1 MEIIDDILKKFGA
14 RNPSWPATN
23 KDKKQFL
30 IKGLQGSGIAFLVSA
45 TYRTAPQ
52 PFMLIAEDKDRAAY
66 LLDTFNTLNHG
77 NVYLLQDS
85 FKRPGNFEEINA
97 AHVLKRSEISSAIL
111 TSRQPIIVI
120 TYPQALFEKIIRPD
134 QLEKDKI
141 TVTSGELFDQDF
153 VLDILI
159 EYGFERVDF
168 VYEPGQFSLRGS
180 IVDIYSFGNAQP
192 YRIELDDDKVES
204 IRLFD
209 PSSQLSVKNVAFL
222 SILPNANTKFQ
233 SSDKVALPDI
243 IDERW
248 QVIMESQDS
257 LTEQLQINFDK
268 AEEILRNVTM
278 IEQPEAQKF
287 FRDRSF
293 VGPDELMSMMEKF
306 NIFHLSKPSGR
317 SKIHE
322 TIEFKTKP
330 HPVINK
336 QFKLLLEHLQQNES
350 DGIKT
355 YFFSENTRQLSRLEA
370 ILVDLGAKNAFQPVI
385 GSIHEGFLDE
395 QSKIE
400 ILTDHQIFQRYHQYS
415 LKTGYTRDQAVT
427 LRMLREL
434 QPGDFVT
441 HIDHGV
447 GKFSGLETI
456 DISGVRQES
465 VRIIYRNND
474 ILYVSINSLHKLSK
488 YVGKDGEPPMIN
500 KLGSDSWKQLKAKTK
515 KKVKDI
521 AEGLIKLYAKRKA
534 STGFAFAPDGYLQA
548 ELEASFL
555 YEDTPDQFKS
565 TNDVKEDMEKPYPMD
580 RLICGDVG
588 FGKTEV
594 AIRASFKAINDGK
607 QVAILVPT
615 TILALQHYHTFHD
628 RLKDFGVSV
637 EFLNRFKSTKEK
649 KEVYE
654 TIKSGKTD
662 LVIGTHALLNK
673 EIDFKDLGL
682 LIIDE
687 EQKFGVQAKEK
698 IRGLKVNVDTLTLTA
713 TPIPRTLQF
722 SLMAARDLS
731 IIRTPPPNRQ
741 PIHTEVRPFEQ
752 KSIKE
757 AIEQELS
764 RGGQVFF
771 VHDRVKNLAEMSE
784 FIVNMIPGASVAFA
798 HGQMDSKLLEKTL
811 VDFIEGKFD
820 VLVSTNIIE
829 TGLDIPNA
837 NTMIINNAHHYGLSD
852 LHQLRGRVGR
862 SNRKAHCYLIAP
874 PMSTLTSEAKKRLK
888 TIVEFSELGSG
899 FEIAMRDLDIRG
911 SGNLLGGEQ
920 SGFISEIGYDTFQ
933 KILEEAIH
941 ELKEDEFKDVFKDEI
956 SKKKI
961 HVREVTIESD
971 SEMLIPN
978 TYVTSSSERLS
989 LYNEMDAIEDED
1001 NLAKFMKDLEDRFGP
1016 VPNAVEELADG
1027 LRMRWLLRV
1036 LGFERAVVKNGTL
1049 NAYFPANPQSTYYE
1063 SETFK
1068 ALFQYL
1074 AILKDPKIMVQKTL
1088 KNLVVRVKNVRNIQ
1102 AAMKFFSGL
1111 IDAVEI

>member
-1 MEIIDDILKKFGA
+1 MEVIEDILKKFGA
-14 RNPSWPATN
+14 RNPSWPENSATTN
-23 KDKKQFL
+23 QYL
-30 IKGLQGSGIAFLVSA
+30 ISGLTGSGIAFYMAAAFKQEARS
-45 TYRTAPQ
+45 
-52 PFMLIAEDKDRAAY
+52 FMFIADDKDKAAY
-66 LLDTFNTLNHG
+66 LYDTFSTLLGSH
-77 NVYLLQDS
+77 VFLLPDS

-97 AHVLKRSEISSAIL
+97 AHVLKRSELSSALL
-111 TSRQPIIVI
+111 TSKQPMVVV
-120 TYPQALFEKIIRPD
+120 TYPQSIFEKIIRPE

-141 TVTSGELFDQDF
+141 TVNKGELFDQDF

-168 VYEPGQFSLRGS
+168 VYEPGQFSLRGA
-180 IVDIYSFGNAQP
+180 IVDIFSFGNSQP

-209 PSSQLSVKNVAFL
+209 PSSQLSTKNVAFL
-222 SILPNANTKFQ
+222 SILPNANIKFQ
-233 SSDKVALPDI
+233 SEDKVSLFDVLE
-243 IDERW
+243 DNW
-248 QVIMESQDS
+248 QIVIEDQHIVLD
-257 LTEQLQINFDK
+257 QLRINYEK

-287 FRDRSF
+287 FRDRSYIN
-293 VGPDELMSMMEKF
+293 PDDLVSQLSKF
-306 NIFHLSKPSGR
+306 NVFHLNKPAR
-317 SKIHE
+317 IKIAE
-322 TIEFKTKP
+322 EIKFDTKP

-350 DGIKT
+350 KNIKT
-355 YFFSENTRQLSRLEA
+355 YFFSENSRQLARLEA
-370 ILVDLGAKNAFQPVI
+370 ILVDLGAKESFQPVI

-395 QSKIE
+395 KSKIE

-427 LRMLREL
+427 MRMLKEL
-434 QPGDFVT
+434 QPGDYVT

-456 DISGVRQES
+456 EISGIRQES
-465 VRIIYRNND
+465 VRILYRNND

-500 KLGSDSWKQLKAKTK
+500 KLGSDSWKQLKQKTK

-534 STGFAFAPDGYLQA
+534 SEGFAFSPDGYLQA

-594 AIRASFKAINDGK
+594 AIRAAFKAINDGK

-637 EFLNRFKSTKEK
+637 EYLNRFKSTKEK
-649 KEVYE
+649 KEVYV

-662 LVIGTHALLNK
+662 LVIGTHPLLNK

-741 PIHTEVRPFEQ
+741 PIYTEIRSFEQ
-752 KSIKE
+752 KSIKD
-757 AIEQELS
+757 AIEKELS

-771 VHDRVKNLAEMSE
+771 VHDKVKNLPEMSE

-862 SNRKAHCYLIAP
+862 SNRKAYCYLIAP
-874 PMSTLTSEAKKRLK
+874 PMSTMTPEAKKRLK

-920 SGFISEIGYDTFQ
+920 SGFIAEIGYDTFQ
-933 KILEEAIH
+933 KILEEAIL
-941 ELKEDEFKDVFKDEI
+941 ELKEDEFKDVFKEEI
-956 SKKKI
+956 SRKKI
-961 HVREVTIESD
+961 HVREVTIETD

-978 TYVTSSSERLS
+978 TYVTSSTERLS
-989 LYNEMDAIEDED
+989 LYNEMDAIENEEVLTKF
-1001 NLAKFMKDLEDRFGP
+1001 LADMNDRFGP
-1016 VPNAVEELADG
+1016 IPNSVEELADG
-1027 LRMRWLLRV
+1027 LRMRWLLRL

-1088 KNLVVRVKNVRNIQ
+1088 KNLVLRVKNVRNVQ
-1102 AAMKFFSGL
+1102 AAMKFFKGL
-1111 IDAVEI
+1111 IETVEG

>member
-1 MEIIDDILKKFGA
+1 MEIIAGILQRFGE
-14 RNPSWPATN
+14 RNVAWPSDPRPGRHY
-23 KDKKQFL
+23 L
-30 IKGLQGSGIAFLVSA
+30 IKGLQGSGPVFFISSAYSLHSRPFL
-45 TYRTAPQ
+45 
-52 PFMLIAEDKDRAAY
+52 LIAEDKDRAAY
-66 LLDTFNTLNHG
+66 LYDTFMTLSPGPVH
-77 NVYLLQDS
+77 LLVDS
-85 FKRPGNFEEINA
+85 FRRPGSFEEINSSN
-97 AHVLKRSEISSAIL
+97 VLLRSEVASAIVS
-111 TSRQPIIVI
+111 SRQPVIIVS
-120 TYPQALFEKIIRPD
+120 YPQAIFEKIIQPAE
-134 QLEKDKI
+134 LEKDKI

-168 VYEPGQFSLRGS
+168 VYEPGQFSLRGA
-180 IVDIYSFGNAQP
+180 IVDIFSFGNSQP

-204 IRLFD
+204 IRVFD
-209 PSSQLSVKNVAFL
+209 PSSQLSVRNVAYL
-222 SILPNANTKFQ
+222 NILPNANVRFE
-233 SSDKVALPDI
+233 SADKVSLFDI
-243 IDERW
+243 LDERW
-248 QVIMESQDS
+248 QVILEDKSIIADNIAIS
-257 LTEQLQINFDK
+257 FDK
-268 AEEILRNVTM
+268 AEDILKNVTLV
-278 IEQPEAQKF
+278 EQADAQKF
-287 FRDRSF
+287 FRDRSYISPEQFEEALGKYPVFYLSTPPRGISHEILEF
-293 VGPDELMSMMEKF
+293 VT
-306 NIFHLSKPSGR
+306 H
-317 SKIHE
+317 
-322 TIEFKTKP
+322 P

-336 QFKLLLEHLQQNES
+336 QFKLLLEHLQDNAS
-350 DGIKT
+350 KGIT
-355 YFFSENTRQLSRLEA
+355 TWFFSENARQLSRLEA
-370 ILVDLGAKNAFQPVI
+370 ILADLGASNAFQPVI

-395 QSKIE
+395 KSKIE

-415 LKTGYTRDQAVT
+415 LKSGYTRDQAVT
-427 LRMLREL
+427 LRMLKEL

-447 GKFSGLETI
+447 GRFSGLETI
-456 DISGVRQES
+456 DIAGVKQES

-500 KLGSDSWKQLKAKTK
+500 KLGSDSWKQLKQKTK
-515 KKVKDI
+515 RKVKDI

-534 STGFAFAPDGYLQA
+534 SEGFAFSPDGYLQA
-548 ELEASFL
+548 ELEASFV
-555 YEDTPDQFKS
+555 YEDTPDQFKA
-565 TNDVKEDMEKPYPMD
+565 TNDVKEDMEKLYPMD

-615 TILALQHYHTFHD
+615 TILALQHYHTFHE
-628 RLKDFGVSV
+628 RLKDFGVEV
-637 EFLNRFKSTKEK
+637 EFLNRFKTTKEK
-649 KEVYE
+649 KAVYE
-654 TIKSGKTD
+654 SVRSGKTD

-673 EIDFKDLGL
+673 EVDFKDLGL

-698 IRGLKVNVDTLTLTA
+698 IRSLKVNVDTLTLTA

-731 IIRTPPPNRQ
+731 VIRTPPPNRQ
-741 PIHTEVRPFEQ
+741 PIHTEIRPFEQ
-752 KSIKE
+752 RSIRE
-757 AIEQELS
+757 AIENELS

-784 FIVNMIPGASVAFA
+784 LIINMVPGASVAFA

-820 VLVSTNIIE
+820 ILVSTNIIE

-862 SNRKAHCYLIAP
+862 SNRKAYCYLIAP

-920 SGFISEIGYDTFQ
+920 SGFISEIGYDAFQ
-933 KILEEAIH
+933 KILEEAIQ
-941 ELKEDEFKDVFKDEI
+941 ELKEEEFRDVFKDEI

-961 HVREVTIESD
+961 YVREVIIETD

-978 TYVTSSSERLS
+978 TYVVSSAERLA
-989 LYNEMDAIEDED
+989 LYNEMDAIEDEAT
-1001 NLAKFMKDLEDRFGP
+1001 LQKFLSDLSDRFGP
-1016 VPNAVEELADG
+1016 VPGPVEELAEG
-1027 LRMRWLLRV
+1027 LRMRWILRI
-1036 LGFERAVVKNGTL
+1036 LGFERAVIKNGTL
-1049 NAYFPANPQSTYYE
+1049 NAYFPSNPQSAYYE
-1063 SETFK
+1063 SETFQT
-1068 ALFQYL
+1068 LFQYL
-1074 AILKDPKIMVQKTL
+1074 AILKDPGIAVQKTL
-1088 KNLVVRVKNVRNIQ
+1088 KSLVLRVKNIRNIQ
-1102 AAMKFFSGL
+1102 AGMQFFNRL
-1111 IDAVEI
+1111 TEIVDKN